1 MWLLCL
7 SSESFSESHE
17 TVVVKVS
24 CFHPSKLG
32 RKRMFDRV
40 LVHRLVIIHEKK
52 VFEQLL
58 ERYREEF
65 ATLQKR
71 VFCCWS
77 SARAIEIF
85 DSLEIRGL
93 SELEVA
99 LKREDKERI
108 TRNRLFLLEQ
118 TSSNL
123 EILFIFLFFVMVYL
137 WLR

>member
-58 ERYREEF
+58 ERYRDEF

-77 SARAIEIF
+77 SVRAIEIF

-93 SELEVA
+93 SELEMA